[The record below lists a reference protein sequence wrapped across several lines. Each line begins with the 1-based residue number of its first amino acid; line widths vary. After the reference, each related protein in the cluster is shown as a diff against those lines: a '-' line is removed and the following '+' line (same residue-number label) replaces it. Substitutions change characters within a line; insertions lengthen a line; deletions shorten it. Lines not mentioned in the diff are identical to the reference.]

1 MTGCTDC
8 GWSYMDECE
17 VYEDGTCKRDHD
29 FDDSEPEEKEEI
41 ELKPC
46 PFCGG
51 EAYIKA
57 ESDSFSTVQYVA
69 RCKNCLV
76 EVRIDI
82 DMTKSF
88 KYNRQ
93 KVTEAWNH
101 RPSPWHKGTPTENGW
116 YLLECGIGNSENT
129 YYTTDYWSNS
139 VGYWAVNRVIRWQK
153 INEGKEEK

>member
-46 PFCGG
+46 PFCG
-51 EAYIKA
+51 EMPEWHQDLYDNTFCLYCNSEKCTADMVA
-57 ESDSFSTVQYVA
+57 TDHYVNKKDA
-69 RCKNCLV
+69 VK
-76 EVRIDI
+76 
-82 DMTKSF
+82 
-88 KYNRQ
+88 
-93 KVTEAWNH
+93 AWNH
-101 RPSPWHKGTPTENGW
+101 RFSPWHKGIPTENGW

-129 YYTTDYWSNS
+129 YFTTDYWSDT
-139 VGYWAVNRVIRWQK
+139 VGYWTVNRVIRWQK
-153 INEGKEEK
+153 INEDKEEK